1 MSRTR
6 TYVAESRPYDSV
18 LDSSFIQGSRDV
30 APAPAFS
37 QAGAVSGARRNLHAY
52 RPRVAHV
59 DPVPA
64 GVLFATTARGVDPTA
79 EPTPEESEETHRDAG
94 VQTAY
99 RESDAQTDPYT
110 PAVVLDPTKPPPEVL
125 LLEGLKANN
134 GLPAGF
140 REVTMIELARRR
152 RAFEAALPPPTDG
165 TSVALRV
172 RLMEQL
178 ESEEFAAREQEID
191 DFQEDRLKTL
201 ALALAERDRTNEYL
215 ADVRVDALRQRKL
228 ANRDQVRMM

>member
-1 MSRTR
+1 
-6 TYVAESRPYDSV
+6 
-18 LDSSFIQGSRDV
+18 
-30 APAPAFS
+30 
-37 QAGAVSGARRNLHAY
+37 
-52 RPRVAHV
+52 
-59 DPVPA
+59 VPA